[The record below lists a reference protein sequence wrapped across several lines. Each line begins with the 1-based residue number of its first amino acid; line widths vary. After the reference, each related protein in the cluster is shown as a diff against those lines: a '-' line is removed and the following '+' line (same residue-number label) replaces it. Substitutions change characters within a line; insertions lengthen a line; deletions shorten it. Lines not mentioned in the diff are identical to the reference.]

1 MTREDRRPTGA
12 FLFLPFTM
20 SLGNHFK
27 KYKFL
32 HWIYNLIHY
41 KSLSHNKAAYK
52 KYAFH
57 KPVIASISSR
67 NFPDK
72 ESRAWLDIG
81 HSRELVPN
89 KEGFGSFPSEVQ
101 RQLLTWSDKGY
112 IILERFFN
120 HQEVNL
126 ILQEI
131 DRLTGQ
137 HKLHPTPDNKLLFA
151 NRVSGEIRAITYEKR
166 LTRLLGFILDKEV
179 VPFQTI
185 NFLYGSNQRAH
196 SDSIHMTTYP
206 LGYLIAVWIAL
217 EDTHA
222 DNGPL
227 FYYPGSHRLPYLL
240 NNDFNE
246 GETSFR
252 LGRKDY
258 VDYEDKIEE
267 IIRERSLQKEV
278 FLAKKGDI
286 LIWHANLIHGGMPVL
301 NPLLTR
307 KSMVIH
313 YYATDVIKYHEITER
328 PSLLK

>member
-1 MTREDRRPTGA
+1 M
-12 FLFLPFTM
+12 
-20 SLGNHFK
+20 GNRINLK

-32 HWIYNLIHY
+32 HWIYNLLHY

-52 KYAFH
+52 KYAIH
-57 KPVIASISSR
+57 RPVIASISSR

-72 ESRAWLDIG
+72 ESKAWLDTG
-81 HSRELVPN
+81 DSRELAPH
-89 KEGFGSFPSEVQ
+89 KEGFTHFPAIIQ
-101 RQLLTWSDKGY
+101 QQLVTWSEKGY
-112 IILERFFN
+112 MIWEQFFDKVTTGSILG
-120 HQEVNL
+120 
-126 ILQEI
+126 EI
-131 DRLTGQ
+131 DRLVKNQQLQPTSD
-137 HKLHPTPDNKLLFA
+137 HKLMFA
-151 NRVSGEIRAITYEKR
+151 NRISPLIRAITYETK
-166 LTRLLGFILDKEV
+166 LIELLSFLLDTEV

-185 NFLYGSNQRAH
+185 NFVHGSNQRAH

-217 EDTHA
+217 EDTNP

-246 GETSFR
+246 GTT
-252 LGRKDY
+252 LLTTGKKDY
-258 VDYEDKIEE
+258 GDYEDRIEAV
-267 IIRERSLQKEV
+267 IREKQLTPSV

-286 LIWHANLIHGGMPVL
+286 LIWHANLIHGGLPVK
-301 NPLLTR
+301 NPALTR

-313 YYATDVIKYHEITER
+313 YYAKEVIKYHEITER